1 MFLAMKLGTIRTAH
15 ATELSRLVGGDS
27 LELPTSW
34 V

>member
-1 MFLAMKLGTIRTAH
+1 LLVTFGGEMAKRLLAKPLKY
-15 ATELSRLVGGDS
+15 LVGGDS